1 MSCLGSFLL
10 YPIMGKRRSGNR
22 PSRRK
27 RKKRTS
33 QKGGASVRTVNR
45 ILNRGPS
52 ATDKAA
58 YVVSMLLSGPAPG
71 FGTLGRLL
79 GKQVLKGVM
88 DNVNHYRGRRWSW
101 KELSIT
107 YTINSHTGCAWR
119 SGTLC
124 TNTKPRI
131 NSNRTTGYLWAW
143 NTTCFAT
150 KSSRT
155 GFLYIR
161 GSSTSWPLWDFTKE
175 DIQNTFGGNC
185 TFSTFQTLGSSTTP
199 TFSTS
204 SCYV

>member
-22 PSRRK
+22 PSRRE

-124 TNTKPRI
+124 TNTKPCI

-143 NTTCFAT
+143 NTTCFAM

-155 GFLYIR
+155 GFLYVR
-161 GSSTSWPLWDFTKE
+161 GSSTSWPLWDSTKE
-175 DIQNTFGGNC
+175 DIQNTFGSNC

-199 TFSTS
+199 TSSTS

>member
-1 MSCLGSFLL
+1 MSYLGSFLL
-10 YPIMGKRRSGNR
+10 YPIMGSRRSCNR

-27 RKKRTS
+27 REKITS

-58 YVVSMLLSGPAPG
+58 YVVNMLLSGPAPG

-124 TNTKPRI
+124 TNRKPRI
-131 NSNRTTGYLWAW
+131 NSYRTIGYLWAW

-155 GFLYIR
+155 GFLYVR
-161 GSSTSWPLWDFTKE
+161 GSSTSWPLWDSTKE
-175 DIQNTFGGNC
+175 DIQNTFGSNC

-199 TFSTS
+199 TSSTS